1 MTRRRDDRGQA
12 GVQFA
17 GMFPVLLIVVLV
29 CFKIYFAMTAVEQVD
44 NAARTGARE
53 ASLNHNPALC
63 HTEAI
68 AALPESLKD
77 TKDDGVGATAE
88 PTPDGDN
95 PVGVISCHVRAKLP
109 VLWKA
114 VPFDFTVDRT
124 VYMPG

>member
-17 GMFPVLLIVVLV
+17 GMFPVLLIIVLV
-29 CFKIYFAMTAVEQVD
+29 CVKIYFAMTAVELVD

-53 ASLNHNPALC
+53 ASKHHDPALC
-63 HTEAI
+63 QTEAL
-68 AALPESLKD
+68 AALPDSLKD
-77 TKDDGVGATAE
+77 TKDDGVGATA
-88 PTPDGDN
+88 TGAGD
-95 PVGVISCHVRAKLP
+95 PVGAISCHVRAKLP